1 MNNNILYAIFILQKA
16 RINKQ
21 GKCPIRCR
29 ITYQHKRKEF
39 STGLFTF
46 PESWNSKRQLIK
58 PPDKQAEYINSELS
72 LIKQKIDRAFLMLKV
87 QERTF
92 TVDDIYF
99 SYLGKKPKEKY
110 GVLEYYKEYQQK
122 RKKLIG
128 IELTQ
133 ATWNKFEYIK
143 NDLTHYIKT
152 HLNQR
157 DIMLVQL
164 DIQFIN
170 DFEYYLKTEK
180 RKQQIT
186 VNKNLQRFKSVVN
199 SAVEQKLLNHY
210 PFAQHKPKRVKKELV
225 FLTVEELKT
234 LEQHTFGQLRL
245 QQVKD
250 MFIFCCYTGLAY
262 QEMAAL
268 EKKHI
273 VIGFDG
279 NKWIKMTRKKTHG
292 VLSIPLLPLAK
303 EILQQYDYELPVIS
317 NQKFNS
323 YLKEI
328 ADVVGIEKR
337 LTHHIAR
344 KTFATTVLLY
354 NDVPMEIVSEL
365 LGHSKISITQEHYA
379 KVVQKKVSSQMQVLA
394 DKLKP

>member
-1 MNNNILYAIFILQKA
+1 MLFVIAKS
-16 RINKQ
+16 RINQ
-21 GKCPIRCR
+21 RGLVPIFCR
-29 ITYQHKRKEF
+29 LTYNGKRKQF
-39 STGLFTF
+39 STSLFVS
-46 PESWNSKRQLIK
+46 PQSWNSKQQLVK
-58 PPDKQAEYINSELS
+58 PPDIQAEYINSELS

-87 QERTF
+87 QERDF
-92 TVDDIYF
+92 TVDYIYF
-99 SYLGKKPKEKY
+99 AYMGKKPKEKY

-133 ATWNKFEYIK
+133 ATWNKFEYIQ
-143 NDLTHYIKT
+143 NDLGNYIKAKF
-152 HLNQR
+152 NQR
-157 DIMLVQL
+157 DVLLAKL
-164 DIQFIN
+164 DMQFIN

-180 RKQQIT
+180 HQQQIT
-186 VNKNLQRFKSVVN
+186 INKSLQRFKSVVN

-225 FLTVEELKT
+225 FLTVDELKT
-234 LEQHTFGQLRL
+234 LEQHTFSQLRL

-262 QEMAAL
+262 QEMADL

-279 NKWIKMTRKKTHG
+279 NTWIKMTRKKTQG
-292 VLSIPLLPLAK
+292 VLSIPLLPLAEK
-303 EILQQYDYELPVIS
+303 ILQQYDYKLPIIS

-328 ADVVGIEKR
+328 ADILGIEKR

-379 KVVQKKVSSQMQVLA
+379 KVVQKKVSNQMQVLA